1 MKNEN
6 LVDRLNRY
14 DFDDNFLYTGFKS
27 LEEAQIFASERN
39 GELLEIGFLDGN
51 DNPVVD
57 NSAHLLDNHQYFVA
71 IGGPGYK
78 IVHSNSVGF
87 QELLDAWLKRTQ
99 EIQDKSLEEQYISD
113 SDNLISED
121 GVFILHNGEIEK
133 ATSRER
139 VRYFHHVKVYEIGVK
154 VAKQ

>member
-1 MKNEN
+1 MENEN

-14 DFDDNFLYTGFKS
+14 DFDNNFLYTGFKS
-27 LEEAQIFASERN
+27 LEEAQTFAKDRS

-51 DNPVVD
+51 DNPVID

-71 IGGPGYK
+71 DGGPGYK
-78 IVHSNSVGF
+78 IVHSNSEGF
-87 QELLDAWLKRTQ
+87 KDLLDAWIKRTQ

-121 GVFILHNGEIEK
+121 GVFVVHNGVIEK

-139 VRYFHHVKVYEIGVK
+139 VRYFHNIKVYEIGVK
-154 VAKQ
+154 VMKQ

>member
-1 MKNEN
+1 MENEN

-14 DFDDNFLYTGFKS
+14 DYDDNFLYTGFKS
-27 LEEAQIFASERN
+27 LEEAETLAKDKG

-51 DNPVVD
+51 DNPVID
-57 NSAHLLDNHQYFVA
+57 DSANLLENRQYFVA

-78 IVHSNSVGF
+78 IVHSNNEGF
-87 QELLDAWLKRTQ
+87 QELLELWLERTQ
-99 EIQDKSLEEQYISD
+99 KIENKSLEEQYISD
-113 SDNLISED
+113 SDNLIPED
-121 GVFILHNGEIEK
+121 GVFVLHNGEIEK

-154 VAKQ
+154 IMKQ